1 MFSPA
6 SKVVLYSLYFLPLSV
21 HSISD
26 EDFKSFKA
34 EMRSRQDDL
43 ESRVDKLEELAK
55 IGTLR
60 TCAEYAQ
67 YGLKT
72 NGLYMIDPDG
82 PLLERPPFQ
91 VYCDFSLGS
100 YKIKL
105 NIEVMHDAEE
115 LEAVGYCHDPGKQIH
130 I

>member
-1 MFSPA
+1 MFAPV
-6 SKVVLYSLYFLPLSV
+6 KRVFLCYIFLLPLSV

-72 NGLYMIDPDG
+72 SGLYMIDPDG
-82 PLLERPPFQ
+82 PLLGQPPFQ
-91 VYCDFSLGS
+91 VYCDFSLGR
-100 YKIKL
+100 YKI
-105 NIEVMHDAEE
+105 E
-115 LEAVGYCHDPGKQIH
+115 
-130 I
+130 

>member
-1 MFSPA
+1 MFALSRRVFLF
-6 SKVVLYSLYFLPLSV
+6 SFCLLPLSV
-21 HSISD
+21 YSISND
-26 EDFKSFKA
+26 DFESFKL
-34 EMRSRQDDL
+34 EMNHLRSKQDDL

-72 NGLYMIDPDG
+72 SGLYMIDPDG
-82 PLLERPPFQ
+82 PLLGRPPFQ

-105 NIEVMHDAEE
+105 NILIKTFLNRKH
-115 LEAVGYCHDPGKQIH
+115 
-130 I
+130 

>member
-1 MFSPA
+1 MFSPVN
-6 SKVVLYSLYFLPLSV
+6 KVFLYSILFLPLSV

-34 EMRSRQDDL
+34 EIRSRQDDL
-43 ESRVDKLEELAK
+43 ESRVDKLEELVK

-72 NGLYMIDPDG
+72 SGLYMIDPDG
-82 PLLERPPFQ
+82 PLLGQPPFQ
-91 VYCDFSLGS
+91 VYCDFSLGK
-100 YKIKL
+100 YKI
-105 NIEVMHDAEE
+105 E
-115 LEAVGYCHDPGKQIH
+115 
-130 I
+130 

>member
-1 MFSPA
+1 MFSPVN
-6 SKVVLYSLYFLPLSV
+6 KVFLCSILVLPLSV

-43 ESRVDKLEELAK
+43 ERRGDKLEERVK

-72 NGLYMIDPDG
+72 SGLYMIDPDG
-82 PLLERPPFQ
+82 PLLGQAAFQ
-91 VYCDFSLGS
+91 VYCDLSLGR
-100 YKIKL
+100 YKI
-105 NIEVMHDAEE
+105 E
-115 LEAVGYCHDPGKQIH
+115 
-130 I
+130 

>member
-1 MFSPA
+1 MFSPLNR
-6 SKVVLYSLYFLPLSV
+6 VFLYSLYLLPLSA

-26 EDFKSFKA
+26 EDFKA
-34 EMRSRQDDL
+34 EMMSRVDDL

-67 YGLKT
+67 HGLKT

-82 PLLERPPFQ
+82 PLLGQPPFQ
-91 VYCDFSLGS
+91 VFCDFSLGL
-100 YKIKL
+100 YKI
-105 NIEVMHDAEE
+105 
-115 LEAVGYCHDPGKQIH
+115 
-130 I
+130 